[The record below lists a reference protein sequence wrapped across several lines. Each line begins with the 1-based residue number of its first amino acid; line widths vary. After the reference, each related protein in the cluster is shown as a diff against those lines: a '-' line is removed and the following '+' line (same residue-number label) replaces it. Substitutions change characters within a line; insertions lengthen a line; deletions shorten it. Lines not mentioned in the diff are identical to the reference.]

1 MKTKEKTI
9 EIRRARQ
16 EKEWRNFYFG
26 CYLPREDGMID
37 TCLMLRQNVR

>member
-1 MKTKEKTI
+1 MKPKEKTI

-26 CYLPREDGMID
+26 CYLPLEDKMINS
-37 TCLMLRQNVR
+37 CFLFGQNRR